1 MIESNKISS
10 VLSAMNRETKEGK
23 ISWTELTRVN
33 DIGLN
38 SNEELSGK
46 IYRTIYKDRHFTLFK
61 CLIKIQTDEFEYN
74 WTPEYRLIILDNNG
88 KIDWE
93 FPRHRALFDL
103 YESVRFKV
111 ADIESFLNTFDDN
124 PINEY

>member
-1 MIESNKISS
+1 MIESNKIST
-10 VLSAMNRETKEGK
+10 VLSTMNRETIEGA
-23 ISWTELTRVN
+23 ITWTEMLRVN

-46 IYRTIYKDRHFTLFK
+46 VYQANYKDRNFILFK
-61 CLIKIQTDEFEYN
+61 CLVKIQTDEFEYN
-74 WTPEYRLIILDNNG
+74 WVPEFRLIMLDKKG

-93 FPRHRALFDL
+93 FPGHRAISDL

-111 ADIESFLNTFDDN
+111 SDVEPFFDSFEDETFGL
-124 PINEY
+124 